1 MFPKKRFKILALFAL
16 ILVGGCSKSSSE
28 DSIIYEYKGTTR
40 VVGYLPYYRFLES
53 NSIDYCKL
61 THLNLAFANPDNE
74 GELIVP
80 ESIIQVMNDARSANE
95 DILIFISLAGGSI
108 TSEQGL
114 NWSSFIDDYVKTPI
128 LIDKIMDYVL
138 THDLDGIDVDL
149 EWDHVTKGYS
159 NFILALHAAL
169 AKEGKLLS
177 AALPNNTRFEHIN
190 DAALAAFDFI
200 NIMAYDATGPW
211 NSNSPGQHSSFEF
224 AKTGVDFWSN
234 TQGIHADRLTLGVPF
249 YGYDFSNPEVVSF
262 TYAQMIEEG
271 SNFSDRD
278 ESGQKFY
285 NGRPTIEKK
294 VELAIQRTGGIM
306 IWELGQD
313 SFDEYSLLSTI
324 HNRFSILGMKTTGLC
339 GN

>member
-1 MFPKKRFKILALFAL
+1 MFLKKRCKIIALCAL
-16 ILVGGCSKSSSE
+16 ILVGACSDTSSD
-28 DSIIYEYKGTTR
+28 DSIIYEYKGTSR

-53 NSIDYCKL
+53 NNIDYCKL

-74 GELIVP
+74 GDLVVP
-80 ESIIQVMNDARSANE
+80 ESINDVMNHARRANG

-108 TSEQGL
+108 TAEQEL

-128 LIDKIMDYVL
+128 LIDKIVDYVL
-138 THDLDGIDVDL
+138 THNLDGVDVDL
-149 EWDHVTKGYS
+149 EWDQVTTGYS
-159 NFILALHAAL
+159 NFILTLHEAL

-177 AALPNNTRFEHIN
+177 AALPSNTRFEHIN
-190 DAALAAFDFI
+190 NTAHTAFDFI

-211 NSNSPGQHSSFEF
+211 NANSPGQHSSFEF

-234 TQGIHADRLTLGVPF
+234 TQGIDADRLTLGVPF
-249 YGYDFSNPEVVSF
+249 YGYDFSNPEVLSF
-262 TYAQMIEEG
+262 TYGQMIEEG
-271 SNFSDRD
+271 SNFADRD

-324 HNRFSILGMKTTGLC
+324 HNKFSTLGIRTTGLC